1 MFLLRIKNQRRKHE
15 DAANLKETCNMNSTV
30 RRIFDFQRF
39 SPNAELEALI
49 KETEGR
55 YAALDDS
62 DLELVNAAGEV
73 ETIFDKKDDEQ

>member
-15 DAANLKETCNMNSTV
+15 GAANLKETSDMNTNV

-49 KETEGR
+49 NETEGR